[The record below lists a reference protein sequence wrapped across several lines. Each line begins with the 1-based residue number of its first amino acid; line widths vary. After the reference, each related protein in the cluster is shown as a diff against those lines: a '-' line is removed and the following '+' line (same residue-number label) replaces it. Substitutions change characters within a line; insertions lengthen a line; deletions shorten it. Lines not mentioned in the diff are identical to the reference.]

1 MIMIISWCSGLGK
14 VSDKNITVIFH
25 TEIAAKNV
33 KANQSDWRKATTRD
47 EWRHILDT
55 ATLQWSTL

>member
-47 EWRHILDT
+47 EW
-55 ATLQWSTL
+55 